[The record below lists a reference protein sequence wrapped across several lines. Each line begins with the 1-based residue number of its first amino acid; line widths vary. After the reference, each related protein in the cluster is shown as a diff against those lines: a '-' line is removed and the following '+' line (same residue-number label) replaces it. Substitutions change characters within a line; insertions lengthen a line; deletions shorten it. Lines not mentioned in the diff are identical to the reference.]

1 MKKVYNIIT
10 ILLLI
15 FIIYIN
21 RSSLN
26 VLINEIKGS
35 LLNANQELSK
45 EDNGGLEEKEKVQTK
60 EETPGALRVI
70 NSVLSNNENTE
81 LTHNGIVN
89 WTNKNRNQNGVS
101 RNLKSNTKLDKAAQK
116 KVDDMFINQY
126 FEHDSPSGVGVGD
139 LGKEVG
145 YEYILIGENL
155 ALGNFKNDEA
165 IVEAWM
171 NSPGHRANILNTK
184 YTEIG
189 VAVGEGMFEGKKVW
203 LAVQHFGLPKDS
215 CPGIDPSLKSTID
228 INQKEIDTMQASLN
242 KMDKEIK
249 LEKNEEIKAEK
260 IKQYN
265 VLVGKY
271 NNLLNK
277 VKSDISLYNAQ
288 VKEFNVCVEEATDK

>member
-35 LLNANQELSK
+35 LLNVNQELSK

-70 NSVLSNNENTE
+70 NSVLSSNENTK
-81 LTHNGIVN
+81 LTHDGIVN
-89 WTNKNRNQNGVS
+89 WTNKNRTQNGVS

-116 KVDDMFINQY
+116 KVDDMFENQY

-203 LAVQHFGLPKDS
+203 LAVQHFGLPRNS
-215 CPGIDPSLKSTID
+215 CPSIDPSLKSTID
-228 INQKEIDTMQASLN
+228 INQKEIDTMQTSLN

-249 LEKNEEIKAEK
+249 AEKNEEKKSEK